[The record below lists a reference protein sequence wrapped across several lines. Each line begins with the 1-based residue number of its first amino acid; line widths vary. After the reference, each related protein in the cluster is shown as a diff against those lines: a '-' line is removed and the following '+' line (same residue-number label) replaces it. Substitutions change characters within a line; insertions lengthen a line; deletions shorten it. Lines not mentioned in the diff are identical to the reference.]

1 MNKHK
6 GMPGTG
12 AGFWGWRLF
21 FLLLSLNFLATVAS
35 ILAGDFDK
43 VGLPT
48 RMLPMEIF
56 NNGVEAVLWFSVF
69 VLSLAK
75 KPRWAAELC
84 VFLAGFLWFDVLTTH
99 PLVMPIPPGF
109 LWWGTALVLVML
121 VAGRK
126 LVMRRI
132 YATDPGRL
140 EGLIQAPMP
149 ASSFRKTRWLFAV
162 MSFMFAITVLSLLH
176 GDYDRSGLP
185 AVVLPWHTVANTIEA
200 LLWAAAAGLIWVGSV
215 RAAGWVGLFA
225 GGMFAWDALT
235 TAFLQ
240 NMPMPGQAI
249 WAPFFIFLMLLVTSR
264 LRKA

>member
-1 MNKHK
+1 MKTHK

-12 AGFWGWRLF
+12 SGFWGWRLF
-21 FLLLSLNFLATVAS
+21 FLLASLNFAATVFA

-43 VGLPT
+43 AGLPS

-56 NNGVEAVLWFSVF
+56 NNALEAVLWFNVL

-75 KPRWAAELC
+75 KPRWAAGLC

-99 PLVMPIPPGF
+99 PLTMPIPPGF
-109 LWWGTALVLVML
+109 LWWGTALVIAML

-126 LVMRRI
+126 LVMRGI

-140 EGLIQAPMP
+140 EGLIQAPLP
-149 ASSFRKTRWLFAV
+149 AAAFRKTLWLFAV
-162 MSFMFAITVLSLLH
+162 MSVMFAITVFSLLH

-185 AVVLPWHTVANTIEA
+185 ANVLPWHSVANSIEA
-200 LLWAAAAGLIWVGSV
+200 LLWASAAGLIWAGSV

-225 GGMFAWDALT
+225 AGMFAWDALT

-240 NMPMPGQAI
+240 NMPIPGQAI
-249 WAPFFIFLMLLVTSR
+249 WAPFFIFLMLIITSR
-264 LRKA
+264 LRQA